1 MTAFILR
8 RLLHA
13 VPLLLA
19 VVVLNFLL
27 IAFTPGDPI
36 TLLVGDFPAPPEYL
50 AQMRREYGLD
60 QPLWVQLL
68 RYLGKV
74 AVGDFGFSFANQQPV
89 AALIFDRLGATL
101 ELTLTALL
109 FASVVG
115 IAFGVI
121 AARSAAGS
129 GRSVADS
136 VIQGASSAGY
146 AVPDFWLGQILIL
159 VFAIGL
165 GWLPSQGNAP
175 VRGSA
180 PGWAGW
186 VAHLP
191 YLVLPAF
198 ALSLRYL
205 TLITRIT
212 RAAMLEVMGAD
223 YILAARARGAS
234 EWTVVVVHAL
244 RNAAAPV
251 LAVIGYNVGFV
262 LAGSALIEAVFAW
275 PGIGRLLFESISK
288 RDYPVMLAI
297 LLMVSATV
305 VIANLAADIVHRMI
319 DPRIER
325 A

>member
-1 MTAFILR
+1 MLQFILR

-27 IAFTPGDPI
+27 IALTPGDPI

-50 AQMRREYGLD
+50 EKMRSEYGLD
-60 QPLWVQLL
+60 QPIWVQLGH
-68 RYLGKV
+68 YLAKV
-74 AVGDFGFSFANQQPV
+74 AQGDFGYSFNAQQPV
-89 AALIFDRLGATL
+89 APLILDRLGATL
-101 ELTLTALL
+101 TLTVTALAL
-109 FASVVG
+109 ASVGG
-115 IAFGVI
+115 IVFGVM
-121 AARSAAGS
+121 AARLRGGAVDSS
-129 GRSVADS
+129 IQTVA
-136 VIQGASSAGY
+136 SAGY
-146 AVPDFWLGQILIL
+146 SIPDFWLGQLLIL
-159 VFAIGL
+159 VFAIWL
-165 GWLPSQGNAP
+165 GWLPSQGNQP
-175 VRGSA
+175 IRGL
-180 PGWAGW
+180 PDGFWAGT
-186 VAHLP
+186 LEQLR
-191 YLVLPAF
+191 YLILPAF

-212 RAAMLEVMGAD
+212 RAAMLEVMHSD
-223 YILAARARGAS
+223 FILASRARGAS
-234 EWTVVVVHAL
+234 EWTVVMVHAL

-251 LAVIGYNVGFV
+251 ITVIGYNVGFI

-305 VIANLAADIVHRMI
+305 VVANLVTDIVHRLI

-325 A
+325 Q

>member
-1 MTAFILR
+1 MFDFIVR

-50 AQMRREYGLD
+50 EKMRSEYGLD
-60 QPLWVQLL
+60 QPIWVQLGH
-68 RYLGKV
+68 YLAKV
-74 AVGDFGFSFANQQPV
+74 VQGDLGYSFIAQQPV
-89 AALIFDRLGATL
+89 APLILDRVGATL
-101 ELTLTALL
+101 TLTVSALL
-109 FASVVG
+109 LASVGGVV
-115 IAFGVI
+115 FGVM
-121 AARSAAGS
+121 AARLRGGAVDTG
-129 GRSVADS
+129 
-136 VIQGASSAGY
+136 IQTLASAGY
-146 AVPDFWLGQILIL
+146 AVPDFWLGQLLIL

-165 GWLPSQGNAP
+165 GWLPSQGSQP
-175 VRGSA
+175 IRG
-180 PGWAGW
+180 
-186 VAHLP
+186 LP
-191 YLVLPAF
+191 DGLFASLLEQLRYLLLPAF

-212 RAAMLEVMGAD
+212 RAAMLEVMHAD
-223 YILAARARGAS
+223 FILAARARGAS

-251 LAVIGYNVGFV
+251 ITVIGYNVGFI

-305 VIANLAADIVHRMI
+305 VVANLVTDIVHRLI
-319 DPRIER
+319 DPRIAR
-325 A
+325 Q

>member
-1 MTAFILR
+1 MLRFIVR

-27 IAFTPGDPI
+27 INLTPGDPI
-36 TLLVGDFPAPPEYL
+36 TLLVGDFPAPPEYI

-60 QPLWVQLL
+60 QPVWIQLWN
-68 RYLGKV
+68 YLVKV
-74 AVGDFGFSFANQQPV
+74 IQGDFGFSFAAQQPV
-89 AALIFDRLGATL
+89 AQLIVSRLGATL
-101 ELTLTALL
+101 LLTLSALA

-115 IAFGVI
+115 MLLGI
-121 AARSAAGS
+121 AAARLRGRWFDS
-129 GRSVADS
+129 G
-136 VIQGASSAGY
+136 IQAASSAGY
-146 AVPDFWLGQILIL
+146 SIPDFWLGQLLIL
-159 VFAIGL
+159 TFAIWL
-165 GWLPSQGNAP
+165 GWLPSQGNQP
-175 VRGSA
+175 IRGL
-180 PGWAGW
+180 PEGFAG
-186 VAHLP
+186 VVEQLK
-191 YLVLPAF
+191 YLILPAF

-212 RAAMLEVMGAD
+212 RAAMLEVMNAD
-223 YILAARARGAS
+223 YILAARSRGAS
-234 EWTVVVVHAL
+234 EWTVMMVHAL

-251 LAVIGYNVGFV
+251 LTVIGYNIGFV

-275 PGIGRLLFESISK
+275 PGIGRLLYESISK

-305 VIANLAADIVHRMI
+305 VVANLVTDIVHRLI

-325 A
+325 T

>member
-1 MTAFILR
+1 MLNFVVR

-27 IAFTPGDPI
+27 INLTPGDPI

-50 AQMRREYGLD
+50 EQMRREYGLD
-60 QPLWVQLL
+60 QPVWVQLWS
-68 RYLGKV
+68 YLTKV
-74 AVGDFGFSFANQQPV
+74 LQGDFGYSFAAQQPV
-89 AALIFDRLGATL
+89 TQLVLSRLGATL
-101 ELTLTALL
+101 MLTLTALI

-115 IAFGVI
+115 MLLGIL
-121 AARSAAGS
+121 AARMRGRWLDGGIQAG
-129 GRSVADS
+129 
-136 VIQGASSAGY
+136 SSAGY
-146 AVPDFWLGQILIL
+146 SIPDFWLGQLLIL
-159 VFAIGL
+159 TFAIWL
-165 GWLPSQGNAP
+165 GWLPSQGNQP
-175 VRGSA
+175 IRGL
-180 PGWAGW
+180 PEGFAGT
-186 VAHLP
+186 LEQIK
-191 YLVLPAF
+191 YLILPAF

-212 RAAMLEVMGAD
+212 RAAMLEVMGSD
-223 YILAARARGAS
+223 YILAARSRGAS
-234 EWTVVVVHAL
+234 EWTVMMVHAL

-251 LAVIGYNVGFV
+251 ITVIGYNVGFV

-275 PGIGRLLFESISK
+275 PGIGRLLYESISK

-305 VIANLAADIVHRMI
+305 VVANLVTDIVHRLI

-325 A
+325 T

>member
-1 MTAFILR
+1 MLQFILR

-27 IAFTPGDPI
+27 IALTPGDPI

-50 AQMRREYGLD
+50 EKMRSEYGLD
-60 QPLWVQLL
+60 QPIWVQLGH
-68 RYLGKV
+68 YLAKV
-74 AVGDFGFSFANQQPV
+74 AQGDFGYSFNAQQPV
-89 AALIFDRLGATL
+89 APLILDRVGATL
-101 ELTLTALL
+101 TLTVTALAL
-109 FASVVG
+109 ASVGG
-115 IAFGVI
+115 IVFGVL
-121 AARSAAGS
+121 AARLRGGTVDSS
-129 GRSVADS
+129 IQTVA
-136 VIQGASSAGY
+136 SAGY
-146 AVPDFWLGQILIL
+146 SIPDFWLGQLLIL
-159 VFAIGL
+159 VFAIWL
-165 GWLPSQGNAP
+165 GWLPSQGNQP
-175 VRGSA
+175 IRGL
-180 PGWAGW
+180 PDGFWAGK
-186 VAHLP
+186 LEQLR
-191 YLVLPAF
+191 YLILPAF

-212 RAAMLEVMGAD
+212 RAAMLEVMHAD
-223 YILAARARGAS
+223 FILASRARGAS
-234 EWTVVVVHAL
+234 EWTVVMVHAL

-251 LAVIGYNVGFV
+251 ITVIGYNVGFI

-305 VIANLAADIVHRMI
+305 VVANLVTDIVHRLI

-325 A
+325 Q

>member
-1 MTAFILR
+1 MLGFIVR

-50 AQMRREYGLD
+50 ERMRREYGLD
-60 QPLWVQLL
+60 QPVWVQLWH
-68 RYLGKV
+68 YLVKV
-74 AVGDFGFSFANQQPV
+74 AQADFGYSFAAQQPV
-89 AALIFDRLGATL
+89 APLILDRVGATL
-101 ELTLTALL
+101 LLTGSALL
-109 FASVVG
+109 FASVGGVLLG
-115 IAFGVI
+115 IL
-121 AARSAAGS
+121 AARARGGWLDA
-129 GRSVADS
+129 SV
-136 VIQGASSAGY
+136 QTGASAGY
-146 AVPDFWLGQILIL
+146 AIPDFWLGQILIL
-159 VFAIGL
+159 TFAIGL
-165 GWLPSQGNAP
+165 GWLPSQGNQP
-175 VRGSA
+175 IRGLA
-180 PGWAGW
+180 PGLDG
-186 VAHLP
+186 LLEQLR
-191 YLVLPAF
+191 YLLLPAF

-212 RAAMLEVMGAD
+212 RAAMLEVMNAD
-223 YILAARARGAS
+223 YILAARSRGAS
-234 EWTVVVVHAL
+234 ERTVILVHAL

-251 LAVIGYNVGFV
+251 ITVIGYNIGFL

-305 VIANLAADIVHRMI
+305 VLANLLTDIVHRLI
-319 DPRIER
+319 DPRVER
-325 A
+325 Q